1 MDKFKLKVTQ
11 GYYTN
16 GYVDQGAMALD
27 KCACS
32 CAKKESCIA
41 FGWRDTFSTW
51 NPEHCYFWEN
61 KADLNETVT
70 DSMVNTYIKMGDLGK
85 KTSCLCIY
93 LSLRYKLQDPVLK
106 KVY

>member
-85 KTSCLCIY
+85 KNFMPVYISFIEVQY
-93 LSLRYKLQDPVLK
+93 QDPVLK
-106 KVY
+106 NVY